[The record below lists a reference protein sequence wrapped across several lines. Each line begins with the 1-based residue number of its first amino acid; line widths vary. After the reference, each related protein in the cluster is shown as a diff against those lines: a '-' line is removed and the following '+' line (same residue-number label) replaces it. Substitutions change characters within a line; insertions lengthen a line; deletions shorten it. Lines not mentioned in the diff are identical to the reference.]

1 MTFKGSPV
9 HQGDKSDDSED
20 LVMLICAKDDVRCH
34 AEELGIKLSE
44 DQLDESMEWLRRK
57 GTDLLMDDFWQVL
70 EVAINEVKDES
81 K

>member
-9 HQGDKSDDSED
+9 HQG
-20 LVMLICAKDDVRCH
+20 
-34 AEELGIKLSE
+34 
-44 DQLDESMEWLRRK
+44 DESMEWLRRK

-70 EVAINEVKDES
+70 EVAINEVKEES